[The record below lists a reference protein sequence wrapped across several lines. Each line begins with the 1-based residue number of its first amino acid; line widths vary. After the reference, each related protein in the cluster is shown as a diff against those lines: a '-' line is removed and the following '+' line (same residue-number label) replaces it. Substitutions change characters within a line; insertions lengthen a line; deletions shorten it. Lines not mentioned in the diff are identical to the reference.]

1 MTMTRYLFGR
11 RAHGTWGANLK
22 VSDHP
27 PEVNKRVSSRQ
38 RTIRDWR
45 DESGALIIA
54 RVFPEE
60 FATELA
66 THDARIARAEHS
78 LQEAEAERQDF
89 LDSVVA
95 RAKPVRLATARAES
109 ARPKR
114 GPCRD

>member
-1 MTMTRYLFGR
+1 MTRYLFGR

-45 DESGALIIA
+45 DESG
-54 RVFPEE
+54 
-60 FATELA
+60 
-66 THDARIARAEHS
+66 
-78 LQEAEAERQDF
+78 EAERQDF

-114 GPCRD
+114 GHCRD

>member
-1 MTMTRYLFGR
+1 MTRYLFSR

-54 RVFPEE
+54 RVFPEQ
-60 FATELA
+60 
-66 THDARIARAEHS
+66 ARA
-78 LQEAEAERQDF
+78 AG
-89 LDSVVA
+89 DSS
-95 RAKPVRLATARAES
+95 RAAGTTETRPLPRLKGAV
-109 ARPKR
+109 P
-114 GPCRD
+114 